1 MHETSQLE
9 NKLTVVTERIP
20 GARSVSIGILIDAGP
35 QDEPESKL
43 GIAHLLEHALFLGTS
58 GRDAQRISG
67 MIDEAG
73 GQMGAFTSR
82 DYTCLYSHIMDDYCT
97 FAWDLLGDILLNS
110 TFPEEAL
117 MRERDVVMQEL
128 GIYQDDPS
136 RNIHE
141 VLKRSIWPD
150 HPLGRL
156 VAGSVETVQELTRE
170 DVIYFAGQNYLP
182 DRMVVAAVGNIDHHD
197 AVSQAEDAFWRLL
210 GQSSPRESTPAEFH
224 SAISVLPSG
233 ASHSH
238 FALALPSVQ
247 YDASDRY
254 SVHALNSILGSGMS
268 SRLYSKLRED
278 LGLVYDIH
286 SSYHAY
292 RSAGTVVVEGICGP
306 ENLHQ
311 ILSTSIQELEK
322 IATDGVSED
331 ELWRTKMQIRG
342 QHQLASDSLHT
353 RMSRILTQQTY
364 FGRTLTEEEV
374 IDGFTSVNRD
384 SIQRAAQQML
394 ESERFGLT
402 VCGDAEGT
410 ISEAQLHEVLHTQ
423 LDSQLV

>member
-1 MHETSQLE
+1 M
-9 NKLTVVTERIP
+9 
-20 GARSVSIGILIDAGP
+20 
-35 QDEPESKL
+35 
-43 GIAHLLEHALFLGTS
+43 
-58 GRDAQRISG
+58 
-67 MIDEAG
+67 
-73 GQMGAFTSR
+73 
-82 DYTCLYSHIMDDYCT
+82 
-97 FAWDLLGDILLNS
+97 
-110 TFPEEAL
+110 
-117 MRERDVVMQEL
+117 
-128 GIYQDDPS
+128 
-136 RNIHE
+136 
-141 VLKRSIWPD
+141 
-150 HPLGRL
+150 
-156 VAGSVETVQELTRE
+156 
-170 DVIYFAGQNYLP
+170 
-182 DRMVVAAVGNIDHHD
+182 
-197 AVSQAEDAFWRLL
+197 
-210 GQSSPRESTPAEFH
+210 
-224 SAISVLPSG
+224 
-233 ASHSH
+233 
-238 FALALPSVQ
+238 
-247 YDASDRY
+247 
-254 SVHALNSILGSGMS
+254 
-268 SRLYSKLRED
+268 
-278 LGLVYDIH
+278 
-286 SSYHAY
+286 
-292 RSAGTVVVEGICGP
+292 EGICGP